1 MSKGLL
7 IVFSGPSG
15 VGKDTVLKELLKK
28 NDNLKLS
35 ISATTRKKRTGE
47 IDGQD
52 YYFLKEHEFL
62 ILASND
68 KMLEYAKYCSNY
80 YGTPREPIERWLNE
94 GFDVILEIEVQGG
107 LQVLEK
113 RPDSV
118 GIFIL
123 PPSFQELEQRLRTRG
138 TDLDEVILNRLK
150 RAKLEIAETCRYDY
164 AVINEKV
171 DVCAENVNMIIRS
184 EKMKYKNMKK
194 VIEGVLLNGK

>member
-35 ISATTRKKRTGE
+35 ISATTRKKRIGE

-62 ILASND
+62 DLASND

-94 GFDVILEIEVQGG
+94 GLDVILEIEVQGG

-123 PPSFQELEQRLRTRG
+123 PPSLQELEQRLRTRG

>member
-35 ISATTRKKRTGE
+35 ISATTRKKRIGE

-62 ILASND
+62 DLASND

-94 GFDVILEIEVQGG
+94 GLDVILEIEVQGG

-123 PPSFQELEQRLRTRG
+123 PPSLQELEQRLRSRG

>member
-62 ILASND
+62 DLASND

-80 YGTPREPIERWLNE
+80 YGT
-94 GFDVILEIEVQGG
+94 
-107 LQVLEK
+107 
-113 RPDSV
+113 
-118 GIFIL
+118 
-123 PPSFQELEQRLRTRG
+123 
-138 TDLDEVILNRLK
+138 
-150 RAKLEIAETCRYDY
+150 A
-164 AVINEKV
+164 
-171 DVCAENVNMIIRS
+171 
-184 EKMKYKNMKK
+184 
-194 VIEGVLLNGK
+194 

>member
-35 ISATTRKKRTGE
+35 ISATTRKKRIGE

-62 ILASND
+62 DLASND

-80 YGTPREPIERWLNE
+80 YGTPKEPIERWLNE
-94 GFDVILEIEVQGG
+94 GLDVILEIEVQGG

-123 PPSFQELEQRLRTRG
+123 PPSLQELEQRLRSRG

>member
-35 ISATTRKKRTGE
+35 ISATTRKKRIGE

-62 ILASND
+62 DLASND

-94 GFDVILEIEVQGG
+94 GLDVILEIEVQGG

-123 PPSFQELEQRLRTRG
+123 PPSLQELEQRLRSRG

-184 EKMKYKNMKK
+184 EKMKYKNMEK